1 MEMISDRVELLN
13 SSYNVTEFRISKFN
27 HTTHVF
33 NTKFELFIDID
44 FDLSSEFL
52 TNYNRYNNNQYRRS
66 LLRVRKS
73 PLCDSMQKFY
83 RSFSRELDSEHSNFP
98 RREYGEKVCPLKKIF
113 NFISLSFLM
122 PSNLK
127 ILINQS
133 LIHFYLR
140 I

>member
-44 FDLSSEFL
+44 FDFSSEFL
-52 TNYNRYNNNQYRRS
+52 TFYNRYNNNQFRRS
-66 LLRVRKS
+66 LLLVRKS

-83 RSFSRELDSEHSNFP
+83 GSFSRELDSEHSNFP
-98 RREYGEKVCPLKKIF
+98 RREYGI
-113 NFISLSFLM
+113 
-122 PSNLK
+122 
-127 ILINQS
+127 
-133 LIHFYLR
+133 
-140 I
+140 